1 MRTSRLETDDC
12 EEVFY
17 KFAGR
22 GKPVLLI
29 HGFTMWSE
37 MWTTNGVVRVLCDD
51 HKVIIPDLRGHGL
64 SSRPHGRSGYGL
76 KLLDDMAA
84 ILDRE
89 ATEKVAIVGF
99 SLGAELTLKLAT
111 TMPSRISSVFLIGS
125 GWTRENGV
133 ALYREFAS
141 WARENRAGLTPR
153 PDYDA
158 FDALAEGMSEI
169 IDVPKDELEQV
180 RVPCSG
186 LVGGDDPE
194 HVNLEALRGV
204 IPGFELAVLPGVPHE
219 TSWRD
224 PSVPDRV
231 RSFIDCT

>member
-1 MRTSRLETDDC
+1 MRICQLETDDG
-12 EEVFY
+12 EEVVY
-17 KFAGR
+17 KSTGR

-37 MWTTNGVVRVLCDD
+37 MWTTNGVVQKLRDD
-51 HKVIIPDLRGHGL
+51 YKVIIPDLRGHGL
-64 SSRPHGRSGYGL
+64 SSRPHSQSAYGV

-89 ATEKVAIVGF
+89 ATEKVDIVGF

-111 TMPSRISSVFLIGS
+111 SMPFRISSVFLIGS

-133 ALYREFAS
+133 ALYREFAL

-169 IDVPKDELEQV
+169 IDVPKTELEQI
-180 RVPCSG
+180 RLPCTG

-194 HVNLEALRGV
+194 YVNLEALSGV
-204 IPGFELAVLPGVPHE
+204 VPGFGLAVMPGVPHE

-231 RSFIDCT
+231 RNFVDSA